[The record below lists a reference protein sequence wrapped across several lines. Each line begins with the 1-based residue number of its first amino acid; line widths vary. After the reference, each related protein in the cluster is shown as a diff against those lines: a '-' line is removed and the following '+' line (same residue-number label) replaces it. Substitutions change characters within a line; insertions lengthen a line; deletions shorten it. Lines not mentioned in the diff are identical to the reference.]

1 MVVRRIDEQLE
12 GQHLSMQTL
21 ETESVLPGRA
31 ITIVGRGDKRMQ
43 LTVDG
48 REVALDL
55 AIAERVFA
63 SRR

>member
-1 MVVRRIDEQLE
+1 
-12 GQHLSMQTL
+12 MQTL
-21 ETESVLPGRA
+21 ETEAVLPGRA
-31 ITIVGRGDKRMQ
+31 ITIVGRGAEGLQ

-63 SRR
+63 SRQ

>member
-1 MVVRRIDEQLE
+1 
-12 GQHLSMQTL
+12 LSMQTL

-63 SRR
+63 SRH